1 MRSFQGVKVDSD
13 AIGHG
18 DLVGTCISLSDGARA
33 VVDSMRN
40 VSLNVRLYQI
50 LGIKV
55 LVNYLCKGLAQLRN
69 NGGKIRIVGQ
79 WKEGAPE

>member
-18 DLVGTCISLSDGARA
+18 DLVGTCISLSDGART
-33 VVDSMRN
+33 VVNSMRN
-40 VSLNVRLYQI
+40 VSLNVGLCLRLQM
-50 LGIKV
+50 KV

>member
-18 DLVGTCISLSDGARA
+18 DLVGTCISLSDGART
-33 VVDSMRN
+33 VVNSMGN
-40 VSLNVRLYQI
+40 VSLNIRLYQI